1 MPTELASIGRARRL
15 LLTNVAA
22 LAGLNIARATPI
34 LCLLASTLAHAADW
48 NAPAFDARNL
58 KDALRLWGIGE
69 AQESKDIIFPS
80 AWDTAEN
87 GAVVP
92 IEVRSNM
99 PNTESIVLFADKNPQ
114 PLIASFEFL
123 NGAEPYVSTRVKL
136 GETTLVRAYAKVA
149 GKYYLATKQ
158 IRVTI
163 GGCGEY
169 EVGAPPTGK
178 PSGEPMRTRTV
189 LRGDVAEVKVLM
201 SHPMETG
208 RRKDEKGT
216 LITAYHIKNVSVTL
230 NGEPV
235 LQGEWGTPV
244 SRNPYLAVRVRGA
257 KPGDKVAISWID
269 TKGEQ
274 ASVETTVDAP
284 KP

>member
-1 MPTELASIGRARRL
+1 MSQTRRRWL
-15 LLTNVAA
+15 KEIAA
-22 LAGLNIARATPI
+22 FAGLNIVRGAPFAAAV
-34 LCLLASTLAHAADW
+34 ASSRAHAADW
-48 NAPAFDARNL
+48 NAAAFDARNL
-58 KDALRLWGIGE
+58 KDALRLWGITE
-69 AQESKDIIFPS
+69 AQESKEIVFPS

-92 IEVRSNM
+92 LEVRSSI

-114 PLIASFEFL
+114 PLIASFNFL
-123 NGAEPYVSTRVKL
+123 NGAETYVSTRVKL

-169 EVGAPPTGK
+169 EVGAPPSGK

-189 LRGDVAEVKVLM
+189 LRGDMAEVKVLM
-201 SHPMETG
+201 NHPMETG
-208 RRKDEKGT
+208 RRKDDKGA
-216 LITAYHIKNVSVTL
+216 LIPAYHIKNVSVTL

-235 LQGEWGTPV
+235 LQAQWGTPV

-257 KPGDKVAISWID
+257 KPGDKVAIAWVD
-269 TKGEQ
+269 TAGEQ
-274 ASVETTVDAP
+274 ARVETTVDAP

>member
-1 MPTELASIGRARRL
+1 MLPSRRRWLKTHTAMGVLHLARTAPL
-15 LLTNVAA
+15 LGA
-22 LAGLNIARATPI
+22 
-34 LCLLASTLAHAADW
+34 LASTPALALEW
-48 NAPAFDARNL
+48 NAAAFDARNL
-58 KDALRLWGIGE
+58 KEALRLWGIAE
-69 AQESKDIIFPS
+69 AQESQDIVFPS

-92 IEVRSNM
+92 LEVRSDI
-99 PNTESIVLFADKNPQ
+99 PNTESITLFADKNPQ
-114 PLIASFEFL
+114 PLIASFDFL
-123 NGAEPYVSTRVKL
+123 NRTESYVSTRVKL

-169 EVGAPPTGK
+169 EVGAPLTGK

-189 LRGDVAEVKVLM
+189 LRGDVAEIKVLM

-208 RRKDEKGT
+208 RRKDAKGV
-216 LITAYHIKNVSVTL
+216 LIPAYHIRNVTVSL

-235 LQGEWGTPV
+235 MQAQWGTPV

-257 KPGDKVAISWID
+257 KPGDKVSIAWLD
-269 TKGEQ
+269 TAGEQ
-274 ASVETTVDAP
+274 ARVETLVDAP
-284 KP
+284 KT